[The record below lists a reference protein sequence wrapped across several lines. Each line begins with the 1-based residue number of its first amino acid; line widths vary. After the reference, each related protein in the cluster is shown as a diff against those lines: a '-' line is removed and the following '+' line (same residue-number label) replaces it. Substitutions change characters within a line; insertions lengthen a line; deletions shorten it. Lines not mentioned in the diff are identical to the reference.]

1 MRKVVLAFVTRPEA
15 IKRWLFQDIAAV
27 YPIKSLDDIYVL
39 HYVDTDKI
47 WSNNLAEDFVDIAR
61 DVRCRK
67 IQHEGKAEILLSVG
81 SHRSVY
87 K

>member
-47 WSNNLAEDFVDIAR
+47 
-61 DVRCRK
+61 
-67 IQHEGKAEILLSVG
+67 
-81 SHRSVY
+81 
-87 K
+87 